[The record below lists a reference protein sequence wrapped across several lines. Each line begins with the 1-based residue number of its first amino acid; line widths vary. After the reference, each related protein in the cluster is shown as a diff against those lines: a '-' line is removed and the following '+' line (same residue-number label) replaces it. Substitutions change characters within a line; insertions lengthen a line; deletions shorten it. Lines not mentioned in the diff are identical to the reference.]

1 MVRGNINIHSKYAKD
16 EDYQFSEN
24 AQNGVA
30 VIAPCCV
37 CYGSRS

>member
-1 MVRGNINIHSKYAKD
+1 MDEGNTNIHSNTQKD
-16 EDYQFSEN
+16 EDFQLSEN

-37 CYGSRS
+37 RYGSRS